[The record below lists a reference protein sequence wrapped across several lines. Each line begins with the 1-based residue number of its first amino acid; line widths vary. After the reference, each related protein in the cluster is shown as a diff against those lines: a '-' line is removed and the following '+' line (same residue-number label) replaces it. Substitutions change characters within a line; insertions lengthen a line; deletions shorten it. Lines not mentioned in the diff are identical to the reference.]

1 MILFCL
7 FFCGSYFVLL
17 LVLLV
22 VVALPL
28 EDTRGTL
35 GCSLF
40 TTHVDGSNVPG
51 TLEEEYLRWWLL
63 VSLTSRPLGKSLSAN
78 LEELSSPADP
88 DPVGAAGFEK
98 NSPGVG
104 QAAAVAQMASNQ
116 KSQHLPFV

>member
-1 MILFCL
+1 MPNPKVTNMSGDIFQNQAVSLFLLLEGEPGRHLVILFCFL
-7 FFCGSYFVLL
+7 LLWILFVLL

-40 TTHVDGSNVPG
+40 TTHVDGSNAPG

-63 VSLTSRPLGKSLSAN
+63 VSLTS
-78 LEELSSPADP
+78 
-88 DPVGAAGFEK
+88 
-98 NSPGVG
+98 
-104 QAAAVAQMASNQ
+104 QARVLVPILRS
-116 KSQHLPFV
+116 